1 MSGDGRHE
9 RLKFEA
15 ASRTVVPQREARSS
29 PAPEGAEEGEFEM
42 PTRPD
47 GRMIDE
53 SEAPTNARA
62 AGNVQLPRVIQE
74 PFDPDGRMIDESEA
88 PTKARAPGNG
98 PSAGPDDP
106 DGRTIDESEAPTKA
120 RPPRNAPL
128 PRVTQDSLNPVRVA
142 PRSVRPPLSLWKL
155 AWATAALVV
164 VAGGAVGI
172 VASLRMRL
180 PGAGRREAQSD
191 SSRGVVAPPRAPAR
205 GMEVVEVSTRMA
217 TPAAGFSAPSPVAP
231 VQTAN
236 CSAAPAVSATAAPS
250 AAPATVSIPARA
262 SPSAVPYRT
271 PESLAVSQRVPNAVP
286 LPARRPKPTEPGV
299 RSAVAPPSSEESAPP
314 TAAPSKSDV
323 SETKGESEAWV
334 TEERRF

>member
-1 MSGDGRHE
+1 MSGDGRHD

-29 PAPEGAEEGEFEM
+29 PAREDAQEGEFEM

-62 AGNVQLPRVIQE
+62 SGNVQLPRVIQE
-74 PFDPDGRMIDESEA
+74 SFDPD
-88 PTKARAPGNG
+88 
-98 PSAGPDDP
+98 DP
-106 DGRTIDESEAPTKA
+106 MIDESEAPTKA

-128 PRVTQDSLNPVRVA
+128 PRVTQDSLNPVRIA

-155 AWATAALVV
+155 AWATAALVIV

-205 GMEVVEVSTRMA
+205 GMEVVEVSTRTA

-236 CSAAPAVSATAAPS
+236 CSAAPPVSATAAPS
-250 AAPATVSIPARA
+250 AAPSTVSIPARA
-262 SPSAVPYRT
+262 SPSAVLYRT

-299 RSAVAPPSSEESAPP
+299 RSAATPSSSEESAPP

-323 SETKGESEAWV
+323 LETKGESEAWV